1 VALLILFI
9 CCTDAS
15 YLTNG
20 YLDTVIDWI
29 PGMKGIRLRDLPSFI
44 RTTDPDEIML
54 DFPMVECERAQKAS
68 ALIFNTFDAL
78 EHEVLDA
85 LSSMFPPIYSIGPL
99 QLVLNQI
106 PDSDHKSIGSNLW
119 KEEAGSLGW
128 LDKKESNSVVY
139 VNFGSIAV
147 MTSDQLVE
155 FAWGLANS
163 NQTFLWIIRPDLV
176 DGDSAVLPPEF
187 IEETK
192 ERGLLASWCPQEQVL
207 SHPSIGGFLTHSGWN
222 STIESVCGGVPII
235 SSPFFAEQQTNS
247 RYSCNEWGIGMEI
260 EGGVKRGEIESLV
273 RELMMGEK
281 GKELKKKAVAWKKLA
296 EEATSRATGS
306 SYVNIDKMINE
317 VLSSR
322 H

>member
-1 VALLILFI
+1 VSFFI
-9 CCTDAS
+9 CCADAS

-44 RTTDPDEIML
+44 RTTNPDEIML
-54 DFPMVECERAQKAS
+54 NFPMVECERAQKAS

-99 QLVLNQI
+99 QLLLNQI

-119 KEEAGSLGW
+119 KEDVECLEW
-128 LDKKESNSVVY
+128 LDKKEANSVIY
-139 VNFGSIAV
+139 VNFGSIMV
-147 MTSDQLVE
+147 MTSYQLIE

-187 IEETK
+187 LEETK

-207 SHPSIGGFLTHSGWN
+207 SHPSIGVFLTHSGWN
-222 STIESVCGGVPII
+222 STIESLCSGVPII
-235 SSPFFAEQQTNS
+235 SWPFFAEQQTNC

-260 EGGVKRGEIESLV
+260 EGGGKRGEIESLV
-273 RELMMGEK
+273 RELMVGGK
-281 GKELKKKAVAWKKLA
+281 GKELKKKAVEWKKLA
-296 EEATSRATGS
+296 EEATSRPTGS

-317 VLSSR
+317 VLLFAS
-322 H
+322 